1 MQLLELLNYVILEKH
16 ENLILKI
23 LSKPSIS
30 LVNRMDIYEQLHMK
44 YNVDITDKE
53 MKEFYLCMRYLAD
66 KNNKTNQE
74 ERLFKI
80 ASVEMQNLLN
90 EE

>member
-1 MQLLELLNYVILEKH
+1 MQLLELLNYVMLEKH

-30 LVNRMDIYEQLHMK
+30 LVNRMDIYEQLHMR

-53 MKEFYLCMRYLAD
+53 MKEFYSSMNYLSD
-66 KNNKTNQE
+66 KTNKTNQE
-74 ERLFKI
+74 LRLYKI
-80 ASVEMQNLLN
+80 ASIEMQNLLN